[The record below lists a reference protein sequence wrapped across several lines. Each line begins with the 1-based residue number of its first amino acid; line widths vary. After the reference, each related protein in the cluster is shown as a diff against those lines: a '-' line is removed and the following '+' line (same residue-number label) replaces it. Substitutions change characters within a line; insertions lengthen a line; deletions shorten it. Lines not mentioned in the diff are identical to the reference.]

1 MFHRYVSALLCVVFL
16 ATGVGR
22 ADESFF
28 ESNGVKIHYLVDGK
42 GEPVLLIHGFA
53 TNARLQ
59 WMVSGIFKA
68 LAKDHLVI
76 AMDVRGHGDSGKPSD
91 PKKYGT
97 EMVEDA
103 VRLLDHLKIKKAH
116 VVGYSMGAL
125 ITGKLLGTHPDRL
138 LSATLGGTGI
148 FPEGVKLPPNLEKL
162 AQSLEQGKGMSSI
175 LTAMTPP
182 GKSKP
187 SAATIRAAN
196 RLTAGDNGKVLA
208 AVVRSWNTLGVTR
221 GKLEE
226 NKVPTLALIGTAD
239 PFKEGFE
246 FMKEGMA
253 NLKIVT
259 IDGATHISA
268 PSNPKFI
275 SSLRSF
281 LAENSPRKKKE
292 KKEPTKAPGFAE

>member
-1 MFHRYVSALLCVVFL
+1 MFHRYVSALCVVFL
-16 ATGVGR
+16 AAGVGR
-22 ADESFF
+22 ADEGSFD
-28 ESNGVKIHYLVDGK
+28 SGGVKIHYLVEGK

-59 WMVSGIFKA
+59 WMTSGVFKA
-68 LAKDHLVI
+68 LAKDHRVV

-97 EMVEDA
+97 EMAEDA
-103 VRLLDHLKIKKAH
+103 VRLLDYLKIDKAH

-125 ITGKLLGTHPDRL
+125 ITGKLLETHPDRM
-138 LSATLGGTGI
+138 LSATLGSTGI
-148 FPEGVKLPPNLEKL
+148 FPEGVKLPPYLEKM
-162 AQSLEQGKGMSSI
+162 AQSLEQGKGMGSI
-175 LTAMTPP
+175 LTAATPA

-187 SAATIRAAN
+187 SAATIRELN
-196 RLTAGDNGKVLA
+196 RLTTGDNGKVLA
-208 AVVRSWNTLGVTR
+208 AVVRSWATLGVSR
-221 GKLEE
+221 DKLEA

-239 PFKEGFE
+239 PSKEGFE
-246 FMKEGMA
+246 YMKEGMA

-259 IDGATHISA
+259 IEGATHLSA

-281 LAENSPRKKKE
+281 LADNSPQKKKVPS
-292 KKEPTKAPGFAE
+292 KTPASPK

>member
-1 MFHRYVSALLCVVFL
+1 MFYRYLSALLCVVFL
-16 ATGVGR
+16 AAGVGR
-22 ADESFF
+22 ADEGFF
-28 ESNGVKIHYLVDGK
+28 DSGGVKIHYHVEGK

-59 WMVSGIFKA
+59 WMTSGVFKA
-68 LAKDHLVI
+68 LAKDHRVL
-76 AMDVRGHGDSGKPSD
+76 AMDVRGLGESGKPSD
-91 PKKYGT
+91 PKKFGT

-103 VRLLDHLKIKKAH
+103 VRLLDHLKIDKAH
-116 VVGYSMGAL
+116 VVGYSMGA
-125 ITGKLLGTHPDRL
+125 IIAGKLLETHPDRL
-138 LSATLGGTGI
+138 LSVTLGGTGV

-162 AQSLEQGKGMSSI
+162 AQSLEQGKGMGSAVM
-175 LTAMTPP
+175 AMTP

-187 SAATIRAAN
+187 SAATIREVN
-196 RLTAGDNGKVLA
+196 RMTAGENGKAMA
-208 AVVRSWNTLGVTR
+208 AMVRSWATLGVSR
-221 GKLEE
+221 DKLEA

-239 PFKEGFE
+239 PMKEGFE

-259 IDGATHISA
+259 IEGATHINA

-281 LAENSPRKKKE
+281 LADNSPRKKKE
-292 KKEPTKAPGFAE
+292 NKAPAKAPASAK